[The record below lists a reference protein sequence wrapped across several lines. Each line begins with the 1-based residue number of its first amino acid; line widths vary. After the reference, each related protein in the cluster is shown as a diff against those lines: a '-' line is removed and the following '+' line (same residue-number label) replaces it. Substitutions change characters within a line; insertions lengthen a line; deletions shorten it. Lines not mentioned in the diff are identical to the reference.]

1 MTGSFVLQGPSFR
14 RAFEFNI
21 NSLHPLIMRGFL
33 AWCVDDVLDAIGE
46 GFQTSK
52 SQEQTFWTVTFGEA
66 GVVTVA
72 LND

>member
-1 MTGSFVLQGPSFR
+1 
-14 RAFEFNI
+14 
-21 NSLHPLIMRGFL
+21 MRGFL